1 MTKTQLGKQADR
13 QANGQDMPHAPPQ
26 TDVMWTHMR
35 TEAEVALHHE
45 PVLGDFLRRH
55 VCDQPSLG
63 QAMVCRLIGRLH
75 HGDMD
80 QALLYQTLLQAAGM
94 VTDWEEILSADI
106 RAVYDLDPACHR
118 FIEPLLYLKGFHAI
132 ETHRLSHALWQ
143 AGRHDFAYYLQSRSS
158 SVFQTDIHPAA
169 KIGRGL
175 FLDHATGL
183 VIGETVVVEDNVSI
197 LHSVTLGGTGKME
210 GDRHPKIRSGVL
222 IGAGAKI
229 LGNIEIGQNSK
240 IAAGS
245 VVLKDVP
252 NGVTVAGV
260 PARIIGKPGCVEPA
274 RDMDQTLNGDGGWGD
289 GGGI

>member
-1 MTKTQLGKQADR
+1 MTQIQLKKEVNG
-13 QANGQDMPHAPPQ
+13 QANGQDVPPVPQ
-26 TDVMWTHMR
+26 AIVMWAAISA
-35 TEAEVALHHE
+35 EAETALQHE
-45 PVLGDFLRRH
+45 PALGNFLRRH

-63 QAMVCRLIGRLH
+63 HAVVYRLVERLH
-75 HGDMD
+75 TSDID
-80 QALLYQTLLQAAGM
+80 RDILYQTLLQAAQKIG
-94 VTDWEEILSADI
+94 DWEEILSADI

-143 AGRHDFAYYLQSRSS
+143 VGRYDVAYYLQSRSS

-169 KIGRGL
+169 QIGCGL

-183 VIGETVVVEDNVSI
+183 VIGETAVVEDNVSI
-197 LHSVTLGGTGKME
+197 LHSVTLGGTGKAE